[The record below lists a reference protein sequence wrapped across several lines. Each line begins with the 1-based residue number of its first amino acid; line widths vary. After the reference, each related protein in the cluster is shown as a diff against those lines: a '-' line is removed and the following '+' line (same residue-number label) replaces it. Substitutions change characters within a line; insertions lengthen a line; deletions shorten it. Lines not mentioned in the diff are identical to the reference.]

1 VRLAKEPRS
10 SVSRRRRIAFTVVVA
25 VFAVVTALLTP
36 LPFLVLGWFLE
47 EPGTVSHKVHEI
59 SFGAL
64 FALILV
70 GLLAQLRGPER
81 KLGPLAQVVVPLAVT
96 ILVLVLIAN
105 ESDPILVVFAVFPLV
120 IIALHPGRHYLLRP
134 PTSLSPPMMTLV
146 LIAAIPMLIF
156 AIQQLETAYEAGRI
170 APEVF
175 DALPESA
182 SDEEFE
188 AAIREGTS
196 PATRQAVQHYG
207 HWSAMGAF
215 SLSLLILAVVAALR
229 PPGWRIVA
237 WSAGLGVM
245 VYGLASLLNPTD
257 ASAHGGPAAIAAL
270 LWGGALIVTAERERR
285 ALPSGRTEAEVPS
298 PPEPLR

>member
-1 VRLAKEPRS
+1 MAPAEEPAE

-25 VFAVVTALLTP
+25 VFAVMTALLTP

-47 EPGTVSHKVHEI
+47 VEPGAVSHKVHEI

-70 GLLAQLRGPER
+70 GLLAQLRRPER

-105 ESDPILVVFAVFPLV
+105 ESDPILVVFVVFPLV
-120 IIALHPGRHYLLRP
+120 IVALHPGRRNLLRP
-134 PTSLSPPMMTLV
+134 STALSPSMMVLV
-146 LIAAIPMLIF
+146 LIAALPMLIF
-156 AIQQLETAYEAGRI
+156 AIQQLETAYEAGKI

-175 DALPESA
+175 DAVPESA
-182 SDEEFE
+182 TDAEFE
-188 AAIREGTS
+188 AAIERGTS

-215 SLSLLILAVVAALR
+215 SLSLLILAVIAALR

-237 WSAGLGVM
+237 WSSGLGVM
-245 VYGLASLLNPTD
+245 LYGLASLLNPTD

-270 LWGGALIVTAERERR
+270 VWGGALIVTAERENR
-285 ALPSGRTEAEVPS
+285 ALPSSRTEAEVPS
-298 PPEPLR
+298 G

>member
-1 VRLAKEPRS
+1 MGRAEEPAA

-47 EPGTVSHKVHEI
+47 VKPGAVSHKVHEI

-70 GLLAQLRGPER
+70 GLLSQLRRPEE
-81 KLGPLAQVVVPLAVT
+81 KLGPLAQVAVPLAVT

-105 ESDPILVVFAVFPLV
+105 ESDPILVVFVVFPLV
-120 IIALHPGRHYLLRP
+120 IVALHPGRRNLLRP
-134 PTSLSPPMMTLV
+134 STALSPSMMVLV
-146 LIAAIPMLIF
+146 LIAALPMLIF
-156 AIQQLETAYEAGRI
+156 AIQQLETAYQAGRI

-182 SDEEFE
+182 TDAEFE
-188 AAIREGTS
+188 AAIERGTS

-215 SLSLLILAVVAALR
+215 SLSLLILAVIAALR

-237 WSAGLGVM
+237 WSSGLGVM
-245 VYGLASLLNPTD
+245 LYGLASLLNPAD

-270 LWGGALIVTAERERR
+270 IWGGALIATAEREKR
-285 ALPSGRTEAEVPS
+285 ALPSSRTEADIPTAT
-298 PPEPLR
+298 

>member
-1 VRLAKEPRS
+1 MEPAEGPAP
-10 SVSRRRRIAFTVVVA
+10 SVSRGRRIAFTVVVA

-47 EPGTVSHKVHEI
+47 VEPGAVSHKVHEI

-70 GLLAQLRGPER
+70 GLLAQLRRPER
-81 KLGPLAQVVVPLAVT
+81 KLAPLAQVVVPLAVT

-105 ESDPILVVFAVFPLV
+105 ESDPILVVFAVFPLI
-120 IIALHPGRHYLLRP
+120 IIALHPGRRTMLRP
-134 PTSLSPPMMTLV
+134 PIALSPPMMVLV

-156 AIQQLETAYEAGRI
+156 AVQQLDTAYEAGQI

-175 DALPESA
+175 DAVPESA
-182 SDEEFE
+182 TDAEFD
-188 AAIREGTS
+188 AAIEKGTS
-196 PATRQAVQHYG
+196 QATRQAVQHYG

-215 SLSLLILAVVAALR
+215 SLSLLILAVIAALR

-237 WSAGLGVM
+237 WSSGLGVM
-245 VYGLASLLNPTD
+245 LYGLASLLNPTD

-270 LWGGALIVTAERERR
+270 VWGGALIVTAEREHRTPVSSR
-285 ALPSGRTEAEVPS
+285 SGTEVPTAGAH
-298 PPEPLR
+298 